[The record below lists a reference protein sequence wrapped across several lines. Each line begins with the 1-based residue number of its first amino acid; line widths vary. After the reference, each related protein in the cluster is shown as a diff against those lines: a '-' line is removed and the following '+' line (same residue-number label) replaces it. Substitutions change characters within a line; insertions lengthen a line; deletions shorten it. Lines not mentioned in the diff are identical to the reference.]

1 MRIKYIYVFFV
12 CFLFNHVQCNAQ
24 TDIVTPKKKQIFQ
37 VGETMIISWNKL
49 SYASQYYV
57 QVSTNNNFT
66 ELIINTTTTQ
76 TSFSTILSHAG
87 NLFVRVRSY
96 NDINWSESIDISVID
111 FNSVI
116 GLKAWFSADSMIN
129 TIDNNVNSWT
139 NIKDNSIVASQ
150 AAVNRRPYLENVC
163 RLNNRPV
170 LTFTGNNY
178 LDLNIPINSTNF
190 SIYMIRNLRAG
201 DPIVQYVLGSSPNAG
216 FFAET
221 AVASQGPGVF
231 FPNLG
236 INFFS
241 NETVRDTNY
250 YMYVNTQSSIFRNNQ
265 RIANSNSIITN
276 PNIVRIGGRIDAPYN
291 LTGSIAEFMYFDRI
305 LDSTNNEIVNKYFC
319 RKFGPPVNLGPDTIL
334 GNSFCDSVT
343 ITVPNC
349 YNSYTWS
356 NGKKTQS
363 IKVLPNNSYSVTV
376 RDILGNTSTDEISVF
391 PYKRL
396 GNKTIAVCKGEIIT
410 IDLKTPPSFSVLWN
424 DNTTDKIKT
433 INSTG
438 QYTVKVT
445 DAIGCFVF
453 DTINVIVDEPTL
465 LPVPDAGNNLTLC
478 EGEKLFLI
486 SPTAFDSILWSN
498 GSTGN
503 FIAVTN
509 PGNYNVYGITSSGCV
524 INQPINITIAGKA
537 PTALFAVPPACQDA
551 PLTFTDT
558 SKVPAGNTIQNWSWT
573 FSNNST
579 STIQNPTT
587 LFSSLGT
594 QTVTL
599 KITTNVGCTDSIAK
613 TFTVNRKPVP
623 SFFNLLSCA
632 GNATTFVDQTVANS
646 ASLIDWRWDFAG
658 LGVSTGIQNPAFRF
672 PDATNYTVK
681 LVATNSNFCSD
692 SITLPV
698 AVNPSPVADFSFDS
712 VCGRSPISYKFL
724 ATVTSPSTITAW
736 NWDFGDGEGE
746 TAIRNPQHA
755 YDEPGI
761 YEVSLAVRSSN
772 QCTDTIMRSVRVF
785 DFPTVDFEVSSAQCV
800 GKEIQ
805 FTDISTTPDGS
816 DITKW
821 TWYFAGLATSSQQNP
836 RYQFNAEGNYT
847 VQLTATN
854 EVGCSGTKQ
863 RSVAVSSLPQP
874 KFTFTPANGLPPL
887 NVSFTNQSPVSG
899 SYVWDY
905 GDGTAPVAA
914 YNPPAHIYTVKGS
927 YPIKLIGTD
936 FRGCVDTLTRY
947 ILVDKAYLD
956 GVIAAV
962 ILIPNG
968 NFYKVQVTLQNN
980 SNIEITSAGL
990 GLQLGGGAI
999 LRETWNGSLLPGRSA
1014 TFLFTGEVSAGEAQ
1028 VPVICATIENLN
1040 SYAPEDR
1047 TDNNTTCKELS
1058 VGDFE
1063 VFSIY
1068 PNPALENIN
1077 LGVMLPQDGTV
1088 SIRLIDYLGQ
1098 QLNMITFSGIKGYNN
1113 FTINTAALGASVYI
1127 AEVAYKDQI
1136 IRKKF
1141 VRGNSK

>member
-1 MRIKYIYVFFV
+1 
-12 CFLFNHVQCNAQ
+12 
-24 TDIVTPKKKQIFQ
+24 D
-37 VGETMIISWNKL
+37 
-49 SYASQYYV
+49 
-57 QVSTNNNFT
+57 
-66 ELIINTTTTQ
+66 
-76 TSFSTILSHAG
+76 
-87 NLFVRVRSY
+87 
-96 NDINWSESIDISVID
+96 
-111 FNSVI
+111 
-116 GLKAWFSADSMIN
+116 
-129 TIDNNVNSWT
+129 
-139 NIKDNSIVASQ
+139 
-150 AAVNRRPYLENVC
+150 
-163 RLNNRPV
+163 
-170 LTFTGNNY
+170 
-178 LDLNIPINSTNF
+178 
-190 SIYMIRNLRAG
+190 
-201 DPIVQYVLGSSPNAG
+201 
-216 FFAET
+216 
-221 AVASQGPGVF
+221 
-231 FPNLG
+231 
-236 INFFS
+236 
-241 NETVRDTNY
+241 
-250 YMYVNTQSSIFRNNQ
+250 
-265 RIANSNSIITN
+265 
-276 PNIVRIGGRIDAPYN
+276 
-291 LTGSIAEFMYFDRI
+291 
-305 LDSTNNEIVNKYFC
+305 
-319 RKFGPPVNLGPDTIL
+319 
-334 GNSFCDSVT
+334 
-343 ITVPNC
+343 
-349 YNSYTWS
+349 
-356 NGKKTQS
+356 
-363 IKVLPNNSYSVTV
+363 
-376 RDILGNTSTDEISVF
+376 
-391 PYKRL
+391 
-396 GNKTIAVCKGEIIT
+396 NKTIYLCKGDT
-410 IDLKTPPSFSVLWN
+410 FKVDLKTPAGFSVLWN
-424 DNTTDKIKT
+424 TGDNTPQLNITQ
-433 INSTG
+433 SG

-465 LPVPDAGNNLTLC
+465 SPVPDAGNNLTLC
-478 EGEKLFLI
+478 EGEKLFLTTA
-486 SPTAFDSILWSN
+486 TAFDSILWSN
-498 GSTGN
+498 GSTEN

-632 GNATTFVDQTVANS
+632 GNATTFVDQSIANA
-646 ASLIDWRWDFAG
+646 ASLINWKWDFGG
-658 LGVSTGIQNPAFRF
+658 LGTSNGIQNPAFRF

-698 AVNPSPVADFSFDS
+698 AVNPSPVSDFSFDS

-736 NWDFGDGEGE
+736 NWNFGDGEAE

-772 QCTDTIMRSVRVF
+772 QCTDTIVKSVRIF

-914 YNPPAHIYTVKGS
+914 YNPPTHIYTVKGS

-1028 VPVICATIENLN
+1028 APVICATIENLN

-1113 FTINTAALGASVYI
+1113 FTVNTAALGASVYI

>member
-1 MRIKYIYVFFV
+1 RNGCKLIDTLNVVVSGQAPIAKFGYS
-12 CFLFNHVQCNAQ
+12 
-24 TDIVTPKKKQIFQ
+24 TPCE
-37 VGETMIISWNKL
+37 G
-49 SYASQYYV
+49 
-57 QVSTNNNFT
+57 VS
-66 ELIINTTTTQ
+66 
-76 TSFSTILSHAG
+76 
-87 NLFVRVRSY
+87 
-96 NDINWSESIDISVID
+96 
-111 FNSVI
+111 
-116 GLKAWFSADSMIN
+116 
-129 TIDNNVNSWT
+129 
-139 NIKDNSIVASQ
+139 
-150 AAVNRRPYLENVC
+150 
-163 RLNNRPV
+163 
-170 LTFTGNNY
+170 
-178 LDLNIPINSTNF
+178 
-190 SIYMIRNLRAG
+190 
-201 DPIVQYVLGSSPNAG
+201 
-216 FFAET
+216 
-221 AVASQGPGVF
+221 
-231 FPNLG
+231 
-236 INFFS
+236 INF
-241 NETVRDTNY
+241 V
-250 YMYVNTQSSIFRNNQ
+250 
-265 RIANSNSIITN
+265 
-276 PNIVRIGGRIDAPYN
+276 
-291 LTGSIAEFMYFDRI
+291 
-305 LDSTNNEIVNKYFC
+305 DST
-319 RKFGPPVNLGPDTIL
+319 
-334 GNSFCDSVT
+334 S
-343 ITVPNC
+343 
-349 YNSYTWS
+349 
-356 NGKKTQS
+356 
-363 IKVLPNNSYSVTV
+363 
-376 RDILGNTSTDEISVF
+376 
-391 PYKRL
+391 
-396 GNKTIAVCKGEIIT
+396 
-410 IDLKTPPSFSVLWN
+410 
-424 DNTTDKIKT
+424 
-433 INSTG
+433 
-438 QYTVKVT
+438 
-445 DAIGCFVF
+445 
-453 DTINVIVDEPTL
+453 
-465 LPVPDAGNNLTLC
+465 
-478 EGEKLFLI
+478 
-486 SPTAFDSILWSN
+486 
-498 GSTGN
+498 
-503 FIAVTN
+503 
-509 PGNYNVYGITSSGCV
+509 
-524 INQPINITIAGKA
+524 
-537 PTALFAVPPACQDA
+537 VPP
-551 PLTFTDT
+551 
-558 SKVPAGNTIQNWSWT
+558 GNTIQNWNWN
-573 FSNNST
+573 FSNNTTANS
-579 STIQNPTT
+579 QNPSAT
-587 LFSSLGT
+587 FPGLGLA
-594 QTVTL
+594 TVAL
-599 KITTNVGCTDSIAK
+599 KVTTNVGCTDSIAK
-613 TFTVNRKPVP
+613 TFTVNRKPIP

-632 GNATTFVDQTVANS
+632 GNATTFVDQSIANA
-646 ASLIDWRWDFAG
+646 ASLINWKWDFGG
-658 LGVSTGIQNPAFRF
+658 LGTSNGIQNPAFRF

-698 AVNPSPVADFSFDS
+698 AVNPSPVSDFSFDS

-736 NWDFGDGEGE
+736 NWNFGDGEAE

-772 QCTDTIMRSVRVF
+772 QCTDTIVKSVRIF

-805 FTDISTTPDGS
+805 FTDISSTPDGL

-836 RYQFNAEGNYT
+836 RYQFNTEGNYT

-1028 VPVICATIENLN
+1028 APVICATIENLN

-1047 TDNNTTCKELS
+1047 TDNNTTCEELS

-1113 FTINTAALGASVYI
+1113 FTVNTAALGASVYI